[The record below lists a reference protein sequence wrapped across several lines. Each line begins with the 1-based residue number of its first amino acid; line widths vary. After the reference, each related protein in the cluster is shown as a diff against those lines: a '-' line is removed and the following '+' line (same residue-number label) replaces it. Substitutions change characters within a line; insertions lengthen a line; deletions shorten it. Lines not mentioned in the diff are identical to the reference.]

1 MGKYHLTSPKIQ
13 HLPTT
18 AIYSN
23 SNRKYIFLTQISSQ
37 VYCLFTQ
44 ALFQWQ
50 TGCFKPQN
58 LSGAETSGWNGSMW
72 GRGSP
77 LAAAHCHSPLKKRG
91 YLGVPYCFNTS
102 RYFWCG
108 KLFLL
113 PKKILHLFLS
123 IQISVIWNL
132 NSYLGHFFFSP
143 KAVFLADMEVL
154 DKLISWKQFIA
165 VNWAT
170 PLDRK
175 SVV

>member
-1 MGKYHLTSPKIQ
+1 
-13 HLPTT
+13 
-18 AIYSN
+18 
-23 SNRKYIFLTQISSQ
+23 
-37 VYCLFTQ
+37 
-44 ALFQWQ
+44 
-50 TGCFKPQN
+50 
-58 LSGAETSGWNGSMW
+58 MW

-170 PLDRK
+170 PFPPLYSAYSMASGKLLTNNYAKKYKQILLTVSHRFANP
-175 SVV
+175 